1 MTKAVNY
8 IVIKKNQFINN
19 DHLHLTLQPKSWT
32 TIFPRRILALPQR
45 MHFLFG
51 TSIFKL
57 TLINN
62 YMKQFL
68 PFFKIPLFSFFLLI
82 VGNWSVQTNFVA
94 RPATFVAAIKFAAA
108 VVVAMA
114 AVIDGECKGFIG
126 KPTKRAL
133 LLGADFLPSYF
144 SINSKAVSTVPPTF
158 NY

>member
-1 MTKAVNY
+1 
-8 IVIKKNQFINN
+8 
-19 DHLHLTLQPKSWT
+19 
-32 TIFPRRILALPQR
+32 
-45 MHFLFG
+45 
-51 TSIFKL
+51 
-57 TLINN
+57 
-62 YMKQFL
+62 MKQFL

-82 VGNWSVQTNFVA
+82 VGNWSAQTNFVA

-144 SINSKAVSTVPPTF
+144 SINCKAVSTVPPTF